1 MFINKTSDNK
11 NNICG
16 EHIARFRKEMKL
28 SQRALADAL
37 QLVGLNVDKNAVQR
51 MESGQRFI
59 TDIEVMYLAKVLGR
73 SLPEIF
79 GLQDDEV

>member
-1 MFINKTSDNK
+1 MFINKTAENK

-16 EHIARFRKEMKL
+16 ANIARFRKEMKL

-37 QLVGLNVDKNAVQR
+37 QLAGLNVDKNAVQR

-59 TDIEVMYLAKVLGR
+59 TDIELSYLSEVLGK
-73 SLPEIF
+73 SFDELF
-79 GLQDDEV
+79 GLKS